1 MDSTTCTPRARTV
14 SGCLASAEQEARAPI
29 FPALTE
35 EYTTDKCDW
44 QPCAPAWKLNADNP
58 RLVSLVEQVRRA
70 ELADSIGTIGIAAA
84 ITGLVW
90 MLGKCGP
97 ALLPGVFQ

>member
-1 MDSTTCTPRARTV
+1 MDSTTRNPKARTV
-14 SGCLASAEQEARAPI
+14 SACLASAEHEARAAI
-29 FPALTE
+29 FPALPE
-35 EYTTDKCDW
+35 DSTDKSDW

-70 ELADSIGTIGIAAA
+70 ELAESIGTVGIATA